1 MSPKLTKDIL
11 KSRAQFAQVV
21 TDQYSKIFNK
31 GLDTCSTCQETK
43 EEGQR
48 TVQSEARQRKK
59 AANKAKV
66 EAEAAYLVALE
77 NMKEATIA
85 RDKAYSKVGIRD
97 KVLANEEAAVKHR
110 QCNAKAIYEI
120 ADAAATKNAAADEAA
135 YPKDKK
141 CVMPQ
146 KI

>member
-59 AANKAKV
+59 AANKAKQAALKISNDREV
-66 EAEAAYLVALE
+66 DGKSTPLVAYLF
-77 NMKEATIA
+77 
-85 RDKAYSKVGIRD
+85 
-97 KVLANEEAAVKHR
+97 
-110 QCNAKAIYEI
+110 
-120 ADAAATKNAAADEAA
+120 
-135 YPKDKK
+135 
-141 CVMPQ
+141 
-146 KI
+146 